1 MEKFADIFNYIVCFF
16 DEKSYQ
22 TNLFGLG
29 VKIFGKWA
37 IEQYIKIFELCFS
50 FFIQKYKYKTKYKTK
65 YTSFNRI

>member
-1 MEKFADIFNYIVCFF
+1 MKKVIKRIC
-16 DEKSYQ
+16 
-22 TNLFGLG
+22 LGLG

-65 YTSFNRI
+65 YTSFNRIDINLTFQ